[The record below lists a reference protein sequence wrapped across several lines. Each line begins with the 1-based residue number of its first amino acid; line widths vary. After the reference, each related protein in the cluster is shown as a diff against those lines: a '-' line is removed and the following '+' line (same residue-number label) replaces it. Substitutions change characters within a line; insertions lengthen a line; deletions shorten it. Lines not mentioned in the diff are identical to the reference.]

1 MPVIVSTK
9 RALRKATTNHT
20 NNVAFKEVYKKI
32 VKDFVAKPSVEG
44 LKEVFSKLDKAGKRE
59 LFHKNKISRLKSQYS
74 KRLSNPKVEIKV
86 KAKKKVKKGQMKKS
100 SK

>member
-32 VKDFVAKPSVEG
+32 VKD
-44 LKEVFSKLDKAGKRE
+44 LGKVMPDP
-59 LFHKNKISRLKSQYS
+59 I
-74 KRLSNPKVEIKV
+74 V
-86 KAKKKVKKGQMKKS
+86 KDEDDF
-100 SK
+100 